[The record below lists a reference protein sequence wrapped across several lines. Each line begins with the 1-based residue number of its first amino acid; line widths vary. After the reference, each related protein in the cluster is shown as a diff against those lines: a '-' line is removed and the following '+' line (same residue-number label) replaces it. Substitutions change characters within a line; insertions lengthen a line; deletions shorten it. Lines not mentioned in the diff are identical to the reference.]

1 MTVAH
6 RFTVYGDPRGK
17 GRPRFTRRGHTYT
30 DQPTAEYEQAVANA
44 WKGEALCCI
53 ESEPTEITIDAFFKV
68 PTSLSKK
75 KRAELFG
82 TAFLHKPDADNI
94 GKIVLDALNG
104 LAYQDDRQIDRLTV
118 NKKYVWSDDER
129 PRVEIT
135 IIGGGT

>member
-1 MTVAH
+1 MTVTH

-17 GRPRFTRRGHTYT
+17 GRLRFTRQGHKYI
-30 DQPTAEYEQAVANA
+30 DHSTADYERTVANE
-44 WKGEALCCI
+44 WKDGQFCYI
-53 ESEPTEITIDAFFKV
+53 EPMPTEITIDAFFKV

-118 NKKYVWSDDER
+118 NKKYVGSDDEQ